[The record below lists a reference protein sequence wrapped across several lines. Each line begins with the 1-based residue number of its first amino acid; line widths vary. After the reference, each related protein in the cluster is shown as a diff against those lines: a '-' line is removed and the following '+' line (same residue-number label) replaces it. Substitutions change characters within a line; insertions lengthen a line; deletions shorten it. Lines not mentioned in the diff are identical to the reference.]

1 MDLSLIKRVAEA
13 VFRAFRPTLRTHII
27 GQVVS
32 YDTTTNTAVI
42 QPVLKIIRG
51 TDVNNMT
58 TINPAPL
65 SDVPVRQYGS
75 GKLWCTV
82 APAVGSYGELHIAD
96 RAIDGWLSAGGAG
109 VEPTSTRTHDLS
121 DAVFEPSLV
130 HLVDEGDNGAFA
142 VGIATDRVSL
152 RTRSGDTEISVLD
165 DETIAINVNGGVA
178 TVSVDTSGNVS
189 VTSQGDASVYADGD
203 VVLEN
208 TNDSFTL
215 GSSSIDAGGGTD
227 FVALAKATDDKIQA
241 IADAITNAAVTPMDG
256 GAAFKAAIIAA
267 MTPALAA
274 IGSVASSNLKAD

>member
-1 MDLSLIKRVAEA
+1 MNLSLIKRVAEA

-32 YDTTTNTAVI
+32 YDAAANTAVI

-58 TINPAPL
+58 TIDPAPL

-82 APAVGSYGELHIAD
+82 GPAVGSYGELHIAD
-96 RAIDGWLSAGGAG
+96 RAIDGWLSAGGVG
-109 VEPTSTRTHDLS
+109 VEPTSTRTHDIS
-121 DAVFEPSLV
+121 DAVFEPSLT

-165 DETIAINVNGGVA
+165 DETIAISVNGGVA
-178 TVSVDTSGNVS
+178 SISIDTSGNVS
-189 VTSQGDASVYADGD
+189 VTADGD
-203 VVLEN
+203 IALEN
-208 TNDSFTL
+208 ANDSFTV
-215 GSSSIDAGGGTD
+215 GAASIDAGGGTD
-227 FVALAKATDDKIQA
+227 FVALAMATDNKIQA